1 MVGSTPSRI
10 LIIEDVLIIQEFL
23 RLQMEA
29 GGHDVTAVSDAEEA
43 LAAVKQSTFDLILM
57 DLGLPDEDGLVLI
70 RRIRTLRDTPIV
82 VLTARQEDEARLS
95 AFEAGVDD
103 YIDKQ
108 VHARELL
115 ARIKNVLNRG
125 AGRAAVTEES
135 AVQRFGG
142 WRLDLDAY
150 SLKDAED
157 RPVDLTPMELRI
169 LGALVRAKSRVLS
182 RDQLLDA
189 VSDTA
194 DPPTDRM
201 IDAYVS
207 RIRRKMRDSSIVQT
221 IRGVGYRLNVSA
233 DGPSTPA
240 LAAQPDEGD

>member
-1 MVGSTPSRI
+1 MTESTSARI
-10 LIIEDVLIIQEFL
+10 LIIEDVMIIQEFL

-29 GGHDVTAVSDAEEA
+29 GGHAVATAGTAEEA
-43 LAAVKQSTFDLILM
+43 LAALRESQFDMILM

-82 VLTARQEDEARLS
+82 VLTARQDDDARLA

-108 VHARELL
+108 VIARELL
-115 ARIKNVLNRG
+115 ARIKNVLGRG
-125 AGRAAVTEES
+125 NGRASHSEAPS
-135 AVQRFGG
+135 LHRFGD
-142 WRLDLDAY
+142 WTLDLEAY
-150 SLKDAED
+150 SLLDAD
-157 RPVDLTPMELRI
+157 GRPVDLTPMEVRI
-169 LGALVRAKSRVLS
+169 LGALVRANRRVLS

-189 VSDTA
+189 VADTP

-207 RIRRKMRDSSIVQT
+207 RIRKKMGDSSIIQT
-221 IRGVGYRLNVSA
+221 VRGVGYRLGVV
-233 DGPSTPA
+233 G
-240 LAAQPDEGD
+240 

>member
-1 MVGSTPSRI
+1 MTGPTPSRI

-29 GGHDVTAVSDAEEA
+29 GGHEVTAVGEAEEA
-43 LAAVKQSTFDLILM
+43 LAAVKQTVFDLILM

-82 VLTARQEDEARLS
+82 VLTARQEDEARLA

-108 VHARELL
+108 VNARELL
-115 ARIKNVLNRG
+115 ARIKNVLNRSN
-125 AGRAAVTEES
+125 GRAGPIDNDAT
-135 AVQRFGG
+135 QRFGG
-142 WRLDLDAY
+142 WSLDLDAY
-150 SLKDAED
+150 SLKDAD
-157 RPVDLTPMELRI
+157 GRPVDLTPMELRI
-169 LGALVRAKSRVLS
+169 LGALVRANRRVLS

-201 IDAYVS
+201 IDAYIS
-207 RIRRKMRDSSIVQT
+207 RIRRKMGDVSVIQT
-221 IRGVGYRLNVSA
+221 VRGVGYRLNVG
-233 DGPSTPA
+233 DGEA
-240 LAAQPDEGD
+240 